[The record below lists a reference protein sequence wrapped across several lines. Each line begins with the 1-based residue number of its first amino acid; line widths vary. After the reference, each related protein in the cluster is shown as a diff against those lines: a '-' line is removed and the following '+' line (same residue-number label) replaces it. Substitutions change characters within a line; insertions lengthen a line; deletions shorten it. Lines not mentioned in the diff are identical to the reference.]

1 MFIKQVKK
9 KNKNSEKVYTY
20 YRLVHTY
27 KVGKKVRQQNILNLG
42 KLEDVPQDS
51 FKLLSNRIEEIIT
64 GTESM
69 FSEISDNLEKQA
81 QHLANQIIKKG
92 VFPVKKKKRAISQ
105 ELSGDYQEVNINSME
120 QLESKSVG
128 GEWLVKQAFDEFEIE
143 GLFKGIGMTD
153 KETAI
158 AEQLLTT
165 KMIHPSSELETERWL
180 KENSGSTEL
189 YSTDDDHPV
198 SRYRLYKAADHMY
211 KHKDDIEKHLY
222 SKTNDMFSG
231 RSQIVIYDLT
241 NMYFEGQM
249 KGSKKSKFSR
259 SKEKRN
265 DCRLI
270 GLALAIDSLGFVR
283 YSRIYPGNI
292 GEPKTFEEMLNDVV
306 KQFSLDAEIPI
317 IIMDAGIAT
326 EDNLKIIKQRK
337 YDYVCVSR
345 SFPSEYTKLTENA
358 TQLED
363 NRGHKIEVSKVWVE
377 GKQEM
382 FLQIKSQQKQLKE
395 ESMDEKLSQRFLE
408 RMVYLKEGL
417 SLPRRTKKI
426 TAVHETVGRIK
437 DQNSKVAKNYKITY
451 QEDKQKG
458 LITDIKWEKQ
468 EGKQR
473 PKGEYFLRYSK
484 EVLTDKQ
491 IWDLYNLTREVEAC
505 FRFLKTDLNIRPIH
519 HQKDEYIEPH
529 IWLSVVVYQIAHYIR
544 LKLKEKN
551 IKYSWKTIVE
561 KMQSQQVS
569 IVSLNKKGHE
579 KIYTKLITRPSV
591 DQKSIY
597 DALGFKHRPFI
608 RKTKVVPQL

>member
-9 KNKNSEKVYTY
+9 KNESSDKIYTY

-27 KVGKKVRQQNILNLG
+27 KIGKKVRQQNILNLG
-42 KLEDVPQDS
+42 KLEGVPRDS

-64 GTESM
+64 GTESL

-105 ELSGDYQEVNINSME
+105 ELSEDYQEVDINSIE

-128 GEWLVKQAFDEFEIE
+128 GEWLVNQAFDEFEIE
-143 GLFKGIGMTD
+143 ALFKSIGMTD
-153 KETAI
+153 KEIAI

-165 KMIHPSSELETERWL
+165 KMIHPSSELEAERWL
-180 KENSGSTEL
+180 KENSGATEL

-222 SKTNDMFSG
+222 SKTYDMFSG

-249 KGSKKSKFSR
+249 RNSKKAKFSR

-270 GLALAIDSLGFVR
+270 GLALTIDSLGFVR
-283 YSRIYPGNI
+283 YSKIYPGNI
-292 GEPKTFEEMLNDVV
+292 GEPTTFEKMLNDVV
-306 KQFSLDAEIPI
+306 KQFSIDADIPI

-326 EDNLKIIKQRK
+326 QDNIDIIKQHK

-345 SFPSEYTKLTENA
+345 SFPTEYTQLTENA

-377 GKQEM
+377 DKQEV
-382 FLQIKSQQKQLKE
+382 FLQIKSQRKQLKE

-417 SLPRRTKKI
+417 SIPRRTKKI

-451 QEDKQKG
+451 QEDKQRG
-458 LITDIKWEKQ
+458 VITDIKWEKQ

-529 IWLSVVVYQIAHYIR
+529 IWLGVVVYQIAHYIR
-544 LKLKEKN
+544 LKLKEKG
-551 IKYSWKTIVE
+551 IKYSWSTIVE

-579 KIYTKLITRPSV
+579 KIYTKLITRPSI

-597 DALGFKHRPFI
+597 DALGFKHRPFT
-608 RKTKVVPQL
+608 RKIKVVPQL

>member
-9 KNKNSEKVYTY
+9 KNKSSDKVYTY

-27 KVGKKVRQQNILNLG
+27 KIGKKVRQQNILNLG

-51 FKLLSNRIEEIIT
+51 FKLLGNRIEEIIT

-69 FSEISDNLEKQA
+69 FSDISDKLEKQA

-105 ELSGDYQEVNINSME
+105 ELSEDYQEVDINSIE

-143 GLFKGIGMTD
+143 DLFKDIGMTD

-180 KENSGSTEL
+180 KENSGATEL

-249 KGSKKSKFSR
+249 RGSKKAKFSR

-306 KQFSLDAEIPI
+306 KQFSLDGEIPI

-326 EDNLKIIKQRK
+326 EDNLKIIKQRE

-345 SFPSEYTKLTENA
+345 SFPAEYTKLTENA

-377 GKQEM
+377 DKQEV

-417 SLPRRTKKI
+417 SKPRRTKKI

-529 IWLSVVVYQIAHYIR
+529 IWLGVVVYQIAHYIR
-544 LKLKEKN
+544 LKLKEKD

-597 DALGFKHRPFI
+597 DALGFKHRPFT
-608 RKTKVVPQL
+608 RKIKVVPQL

>member
-1 MFIKQVKK
+1 MFIKQITK
-9 KNKNSEKVYTY
+9 KNKSSDKVYIY

-27 KVGKKVRQQNILNLG
+27 KVGKKVRQQNVLNLG
-42 KLEDVPQDS
+42 KLEDVHRDS
-51 FKLLSNRIEEIIT
+51 YKLLANRIEEIIS

-69 FSEISDNLEKQA
+69 FFDISDNLEKQA
-81 QHLANQIIKKG
+81 QHIAGQIIKKG
-92 VFPVKKKKRAISQ
+92 IFTVKKKKRPVSQ
-105 ELSGDYQEVNINSME
+105 ELTEAYQEVDINSME
-120 QLESKSVG
+120 QTESRSIG
-128 GEWLVKQAFDEFEIE
+128 GEWLVKQAFDKFKVE
-143 GLFKGIGMTD
+143 GLFKNIGMTD
-153 KETAI
+153 KETTI

-180 KENSGSTEL
+180 KENSGATEL

-198 SRYRLYKAADHMY
+198 SRYRLYKAAEHMY

-222 SKTNDMFSG
+222 SKTYDMFSG
-231 RSQIVIYDLT
+231 RGQIVIYDLT
-241 NMYFEGQM
+241 NMYFEGRM
-249 KGSKKSKFSR
+249 RRSKKAKFSR

-270 GLALAIDSLGFVR
+270 GLALAIDGLGFVR
-283 YSRIYPGNI
+283 YSRIYKGNI

-306 KQFSLDAEIPI
+306 KQFETNGEVPM

-345 SFPSEYTKLTENA
+345 CFPAEYTELTENA
-358 TQLED
+358 TQLKD
-363 NRGHKIEVSKVWVE
+363 NRGHKIEVTKVWVE
-377 GKQEM
+377 DKQEV
-382 FLQIKSQQKQLKE
+382 FLQIKSEQKQLKE
-395 ESMDEKLSQRFLE
+395 NSMDEKITQRFLE
-408 RMVYLKEGL
+408 RMEHLKEGL
-417 SLPRRTKKI
+417 SIPRRTKKT

-437 DQNSKVAKNYKITY
+437 DQYSKVAKCYKITY

-458 LITDIKWEKQ
+458 LIIDIKWEKQ
-468 EGKQR
+468 EEKQR

-484 EVLTDKQ
+484 EILTDKQ

-519 HQKDEYIEPH
+519 HQVDEYIEPH
-529 IWLSVVVYQIAHYIR
+529 IWLGIVAYQIAHYIR
-544 LKLKEKN
+544 LKLKEKD

-579 KIYTKLITRPSV
+579 KIFTKLVTRPGI
-591 DQKSIY
+591 DQQSIY
-597 DALGFKHRPFI
+597 DALRFKHRPFT